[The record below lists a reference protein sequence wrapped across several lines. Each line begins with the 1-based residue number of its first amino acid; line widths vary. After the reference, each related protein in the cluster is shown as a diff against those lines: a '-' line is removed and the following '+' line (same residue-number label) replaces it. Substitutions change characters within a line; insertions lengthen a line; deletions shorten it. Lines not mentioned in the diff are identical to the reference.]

1 MPEAIKECDLHNYLG
16 KRVNSYQ
23 LREIYDTYMYL
34 KDATNRTPITGVL
47 VYYTKEPTDEVRGYV
62 EMGCAILYNEDP
74 EIEYE

>member
-16 KRVNSYQ
+16 KCVNSYQ

-34 KDATNRTPITGVL
+34 KDATTRTPITGVL
-47 VYYTKEPTDEVRGYV
+47 VYYTKEPTDDARRYR
-62 EMGCAILYNEDP
+62 EMGCAILFNEDP